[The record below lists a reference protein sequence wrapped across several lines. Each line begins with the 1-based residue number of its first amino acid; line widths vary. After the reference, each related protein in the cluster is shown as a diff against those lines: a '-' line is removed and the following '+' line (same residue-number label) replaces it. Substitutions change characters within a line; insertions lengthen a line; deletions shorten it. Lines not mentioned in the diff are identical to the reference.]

1 MVAANALHVYRLCPL
16 LAVLRKCLA
25 AYRWMDTL
33 YHWMLW
39 DCTAC
44 FTQQWDF
51 IPLAAEQTDY
61 CTLSALFYN
70 SNFYFVPC
78 STIFSFQ
85 HLSLPPK
92 MRSHQ
97 SVLSQHLSSG
107 FSAPPQSSRE
117 GLQTAQL
124 IRDAVGIFAKAS
136 KAYLCLFVCVSW
148 FAFLFVTAAYQLFL
162 STWSL
167 RIVEWPV
174 PCSKLVT
181 LSCSQI

>member
-1 MVAANALHVYRLCPL
+1 MVAANTLHLHRLCPL
-16 LAVLRKCLA
+16 LAVLRKCLS
-25 AYRWMDTL
+25 AYRWMDTVC
-33 YHWMLW
+33 HWMLW
-39 DCTAC
+39 DSTAC
-44 FTQQWDF
+44 FTQQCDF

-61 CTLSALFYN
+61 CTLSALFY
-70 SNFYFVPC
+70 NFYFVPC

-124 IRDAVGIFAKAS
+124 IIDAVGIFANAS
-136 KAYLCLFVCVSW
+136 KAYLCLFVCVLW
-148 FAFLFVTAAYQLFL
+148 FAFLFVTAASQLFL

-174 PCSKLVT
+174 LVTFSCSK
-181 LSCSQI
+181 I